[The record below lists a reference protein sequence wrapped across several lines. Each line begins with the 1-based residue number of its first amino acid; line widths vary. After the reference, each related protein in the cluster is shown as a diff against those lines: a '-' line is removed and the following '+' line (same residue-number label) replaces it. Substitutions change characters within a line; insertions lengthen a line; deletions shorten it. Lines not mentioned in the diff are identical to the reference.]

1 MRRESDRCA
10 DSTHFLQMVGR
21 LRLPQG
27 DGSALWRFMAHH
39 GTMELTP
46 VPCRPLPLW
55 VVSSSALTQAMPD
68 PWRFLVLADSRH
80 FILALHR
87 ITVVCVCCFFS
98 TEVPKMIDVLMML
111 LIK

>member
-27 DGSALWRFMAHH
+27 DGSALWRFMALHFGFAQNH
-39 GTMELTP
+39 GS
-46 VPCRPLPLW
+46 VR
-55 VVSSSALTQAMPD
+55 
-68 PWRFLVLADSRH
+68 VL
-80 FILALHR
+80 
-87 ITVVCVCCFFS
+87 FFS